1 MNIHKLLFRLT
12 IYLISFLLIGGCTLS
27 QNSIYTQESQS
38 FVNNTPFRFGFSN
51 WPAYMR
57 WQVADEEEI
66 FESNKVNVD
75 LKFYDYIDSIKQL
88 AEGKSDANCQSL
100 NDTISTIAL
109 GKTPD
114 QAIVLITD
122 ISLGGDQVIV
132 REGINKITDLKGK
145 KIATEVGSVD
155 HFLLLLGLKKA
166 GLAPNDVKI
175 LNLNMRE
182 AVASFLEGEIDGV
195 SVFIPFTQESLNLP
209 GSKVLFSSKDFPG
222 YIIDHVSV
230 TRKMIKENP
239 EVVQAIVN
247 SWFDTLKFI
256 DKNPDKSYKQ
266 MAEQSGVTVKQFQD
280 NESLLNIFDYQENR
294 RFFQSGFEG
303 KKPSEISEEINQ
315 FLLSNKIIEKK
326 GNLQNLFDDQF
337 IQAYLKSH
345 Q

>member
-1 MNIHKLLFRLT
+1 MNIQKWLLRLT
-12 IYLISFLLIGGCTLS
+12 IYFISALLMVSCTLS
-27 QNSIYTQESQS
+27 QNSIYTHESQS
-38 FVNNTPFRFGFSN
+38 FINKTPFRFGFSN

-57 WQVADEEEI
+57 WQVTDEEEI

-109 GKTPD
+109 AKTPD

-122 ISLGGDQVIV
+122 VSLGGDQVIV

-166 GLAPNDVKI
+166 GLAPDDVKI

-182 AVASFLEGEIDGV
+182 AVASFLEGQIDGV
-195 SVFIPFTQESLNLP
+195 SVFIPFTQEALTLA

-222 YIIDHVSV
+222 YIIDQVSV
-230 TRKMIKENP
+230 SRKIIKENP
-239 EVVQAIVN
+239 QAVQAIVN
-247 SWFDTLKFI
+247 SWFDTLKLI
-256 DKNPDKSYKQ
+256 EKNPDKSYKQ
-266 MAEQSGVTVKQFQD
+266 MAEQSGVTVKEFQE
-280 NESLLNIFDYQENR
+280 NESLLKIFDYQENR
-294 RFFQSGFEG
+294 RFFESGFEG
-303 KKPSEISEEINQ
+303 KTPSEISEEINQ
-315 FLLSNKIIEKK
+315 FLLKNKIIEKK
-326 GNLQNLFDDQF
+326 GNLENLFDDQF
-337 IQAYLKSH
+337 IKAYQKYH